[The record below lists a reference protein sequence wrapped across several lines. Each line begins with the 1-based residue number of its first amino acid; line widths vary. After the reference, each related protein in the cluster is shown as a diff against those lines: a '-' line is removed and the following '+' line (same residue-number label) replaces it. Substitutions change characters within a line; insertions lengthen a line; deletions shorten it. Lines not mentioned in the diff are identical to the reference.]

1 VNETLLA
8 QQDSR
13 PLIEFTL
20 SPLFEDYGI
29 PLAVMGVLVVFVA
42 LSLIVLF
49 ITLLPRLLSGTVAK
63 ASKPSVA
70 QQVLADQ
77 EISPEILVVIAAAVA
92 ETMST
97 PHRIVKIRGLTPADL
112 GWSHE
117 GRTQHHQS
125 HRVHHRG
132 R

>member
-1 VNETLLA
+1 MLLA